1 LKLDNLARRL
11 ATLENRQARE
21 ELVPFSF
28 QWLNE
33 DGTPAS
39 ERIERR
45 IPRSRMFELEWIDEV
60 RP

>member
-1 LKLDNLARRL
+1 LKLDNLANRL
-11 ATLENRQARE
+11 ATLENRQAREE

-39 ERIERR
+39 EMIEHR
-45 IPRSRMFELEWIDEV
+45 IPRSRMFELEWIDEK
-60 RP
+60 

>member
-1 LKLDNLARRL
+1 LKLDNLASRL
-11 ATLENRQARE
+11 ATLEYRQARE

-39 ERIERR
+39 ERIERLV
-45 IPRSRMFELEWIDEV
+45 PRSRGFKFEWIDEK
-60 RP
+60 